1 MKDECGWVPNTDT
14 LPWRGTSAGGGY
26 TTVGDL
32 LRFAQALESGKL
44 ISKAML
50 ARPRSR
56 RPRSTGTASESGER
70 ARRSYG
76 HGGGAPGMNGDLRV
90 FPQSGYVLVSL
101 ANVDPPAATRLLDF
115 YALRMPVDDEAAVQQ
130 TLHDAC
136 RAYLDGNAERMTELL
151 TEDFTTTD
159 SSGAITTRADDVE
172 AAKKGSIRYEVFENR
187 DMKVR
192 LHGDAAVVTGRTIVK
207 GQAGS
212 DSFDAEFQFTDTLVR
227 SGGRWRVAA
236 THISRVKP

>member
-1 MKDECGWVPNTDT
+1 MSSGIHST
-14 LPWRGTSAGGGY
+14 LRALAMALCALGLLSCSATSPQ
-26 TTVGDL
+26 TV
-32 LRFAQALESGKL
+32 
-44 ISKAML
+44 
-50 ARPRSR
+50 
-56 RPRSTGTASESGER
+56 TA
-70 ARRSYG
+70 
-76 HGGGAPGMNGDLRV
+76 
-90 FPQSGYVLVSL
+90 
-101 ANVDPPAATRLLDF
+101 
-115 YALRMPVDDEAAVQQ
+115 DDEAAVQQ

-207 GQAGS
+207 GQAGG

-236 THISRVKP
+236 THISRIKP